1 MVSDLEHIANI
12 LIFFPKLQVLN
23 IFKYLAVFAFFFFLL
38 IEDDW
43 KKEYVPVPIPVP
55 VYVPVPMNMYSQN
68 VPVPTTVPVP
78 VSETSVFKLASVDI
92 RVVFVVVLAHLKD
105 CRMRQHRLL
114 TKH

>member
-1 MVSDLEHIANI
+1 M
-12 LIFFPKLQVLN
+12 
-23 IFKYLAVFAFFFFLL
+23 FAFFFFLS

-78 VSETSVFKLASVDI
+78 VSETSVFRLASVRI
-92 RVVFVVVLAHLKD
+92 HAVLLVVVLARLKD
-105 CRMRQHRLL
+105 GRMRQHHLL